1 MVAAGA
7 RRGIPLG
14 RPFFKGGS
22 YPSLGKRGKGRFVV
36 KWAESCSELQGRAL
50 DCPRYHGRLDIE
62 SLSTVDSPSAI
73 HGTVTMFAYRCNERD
88 ASDT

>member
-7 RRGIPLG
+7 RRGIPLA
-14 RPFFKGGS
+14 RPFFKGGVA
-22 YPSLGKRGKGRFVV
+22 PLWERGAIWRFVV

-73 HGTVTMFAYRCNERD
+73 HEP
-88 ASDT
+88 